1 MHSKAEGRTCSI
13 RWQAEQERRREI
25 QDCYAFQRNVQ
36 QGLIRTVSRKTYY
49 TITSYCRRIEIV
61 CVH

>member
-36 QGLIRTVSRKTYY
+36 QRLIRRYHARHIALSRPTV
-49 TITSYCRRIEIV
+49 EG
-61 CVH
+61 